1 MFDIEADKTII
12 LADGNTVKLL
22 PGLGLDHEPRIV
34 IPSGDEN
41 KNIQT
46 LSFVWDELAK
56 MNATRHSLL
65 VNVGGGM
72 VCDLGGMAASTF
84 KRGMRFINI
93 PTTLLAMVDASA
105 GGKVGINHSG
115 VKNLVGVFNEPERVV
130 LRIELLKS
138 LDIKNLLSGYA
149 EMLKHGL
156 LSGSELYAKTLGFDI
171 LGEDM
176 VGLEELVNENI
187 TFKKSVV
194 DEDFRESGKR
204 KILNFGHTVGHAVEA
219 YLEGSR
225 SHGYCVAW
233 GMVVAAYLS
242 VTKAGFPREELTRLQ
257 GIVRELY
264 GVVPVDCKS
273 YDRLY
278 ELMSNDKKNEG
289 GRVNF
294 TLLRDIGEAITDCD
308 VSRDEI
314 FEAIDFIR

>member
-22 PGLGLDHEPRIV
+22 PALGLDHEPRIV
-34 IPSGDEN
+34 IPSGDEH

-115 VKNLVGVFNEPERVV
+115 VKNLVGVFNEPEKVV
-130 LRIELLKS
+130 LKTELLKS
-138 LDIKNLLSGYA
+138 LDTKNLLSGYA

-156 LSGSELYAKTLGFDI
+156 LGGRKLYETTLGFDI
-171 LGEDM
+171 LGEDI
-176 VGLEELVNENI
+176 VGLEELVTENI
-187 TFKKSVV
+187 AFKKSIVA
-194 DEDFRESGKR
+194 EDFRESGRR
-204 KILNFGHTVGHAVEA
+204 KILNFGHTVGHAVES
-219 YLEGSR
+219 LLGGKEL
-225 SHGYCVAW
+225 HGYCVAW

-242 VTKAGFPREELTRLQ
+242 VVRTCFPREELTRLQ

>member
-22 PGLGLDHEPRIV
+22 PALGLDYEPRIV
-34 IPSGDEN
+34 IPSGDEH

-72 VCDLGGMAASTF
+72 VCDLGGMTASTF

-115 VKNLVGVFNEPERVV
+115 VKNLVGVFNEPEKVV
-130 LRIELLKS
+130 LKTELLKS
-138 LDIKNLLSGYA
+138 LDTKNLLSGYA

-187 TFKKSVV
+187 TFKKSIV

-225 SHGYCVAW
+225 LHGYCVAW

-264 GVVPVDCKS
+264 DVVPVDCKS